1 MQISISAVTLDE
13 LAFSAEYSQQAER
26 NLADIAAMVAR
37 LEVFSFENKAA
48 YRFGQIREELYSAVS
63 PIGPYGMMMAGHVR
77 ASGLILVTNN
87 VKEFEQVP
95 GLKFE
100 NWSEV
105 FSKNHLKIRGLDKIF
120 DCIYFMYIQLLL

>member
-1 MQISISAVTLDE
+1 V
-13 LAFSAEYSQQAER
+13 
-26 NLADIAAMVAR
+26 
-37 LEVFSFENKAA
+37 A
-48 YRFGQIREELYSAVS
+48 YRFGQIREELYIAVS

-77 ASGLILVTNN
+77 ASCLILVTNN